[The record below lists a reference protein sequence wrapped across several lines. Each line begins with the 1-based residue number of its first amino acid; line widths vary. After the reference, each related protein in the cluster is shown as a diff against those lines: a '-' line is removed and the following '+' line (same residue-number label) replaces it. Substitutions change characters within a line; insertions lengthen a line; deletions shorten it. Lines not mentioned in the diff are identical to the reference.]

1 VSVVVLVVVSETV
14 VEKPNHRFRDVDEDF
29 VVAEIST

>member
-14 VEKPNHRFRDVDEDF
+14 VEKPNHRFRHVDDDS
-29 VVAEIST
+29 VAAEIST